1 MLFVSCQVAEV
12 LLLGCCVINRLHYH
26 YSKSVNRPT
35 HAQTNRN
42 YTWNG
47 IVIGNSSRKVSQ
59 KMVQDKMASKF
70 TAKASMSSGAGVP
83 GGSFQRALDT
93 TCSTGHICT
102 HTYYIV
108 YYRRKFRSQTSDNID
123 R

>member
-12 LLLGCCVINRLHYH
+12 LLLGCCVIKRLHYH

-42 YTWNG
+42 YTWNR

-70 TAKASMSSGAGVP
+70 TAKASNELWCWGARWVFSASIG
-83 GGSFQRALDT
+83 
-93 TCSTGHICT
+93 
-102 HTYYIV
+102 YYW
-108 YYRRKFRSQTSDNID
+108 
-123 R
+123 